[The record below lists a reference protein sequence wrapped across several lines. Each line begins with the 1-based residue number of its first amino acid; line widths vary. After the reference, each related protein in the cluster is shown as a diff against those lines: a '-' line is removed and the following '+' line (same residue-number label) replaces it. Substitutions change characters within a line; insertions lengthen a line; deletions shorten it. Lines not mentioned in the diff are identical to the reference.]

1 MIPQAPRLRSRTWSN
16 ANGHQSF
23 INLAPCLPEAARKLL
38 LSYRK
43 GPPTTVAGTI
53 YRLPRTDPS
62 VPIHKCY
69 TPISAIEAR
78 EKEGL
83 MHYKKGDRVK
93 HPAKED
99 WGLGEVLEDPSG
111 KNIRIFF
118 VGAGEKTLS
127 LSHVQPRK
135 VTGDMAEH
143 PVLDNLRIAPPGSA
157 VRYQSLPR
165 SIKTFLEQFPEGFY
179 GEKFKRHERDYKE
192 KAHVLVQRILSK
204 EEFFALL
211 SDEAYSEVAKRSL
224 KLLNAT
230 NLVFPNEKMALKD
243 GLSDQTSQMEFS
255 NTLFELLYGEDELK
269 QRFTAFSTAL
279 DNMNAG
285 KWTIATY
292 FPFMASPDKY
302 MFVKPTITKHAAE
315 LCGFE
320 INYKPELNWLTYK
333 SVLDLSDYLLK
344 ELSKLSPRDMID
356 VQSFMWCIS
365 PGTYKD
371 S

>member
-1 MIPQAPRLRSRTWSN
+1 
-16 ANGHQSF
+16 
-23 INLAPCLPEAARKLL
+23 
-38 LSYRK
+38 
-43 GPPTTVAGTI
+43 
-53 YRLPRTDPS
+53 
-62 VPIHKCY
+62 
-69 TPISAIEAR
+69 
-78 EKEGL
+78 
-83 MHYKKGDRVK
+83 MHYQQGDRVK

-127 LSHVQPRK
+127 LSYVQPVK
-135 VTGDMAEH
+135 VTGEMAEH

-165 SIKTFLEQFPEGFY
+165 SIETFLEQFPEGFY
-179 GEKFKRHERDYKE
+179 GDKFKRHERDYKE
-192 KAHVLVQRILSK
+192 KAHLLAQQLLSK
-204 EEFFALL
+204 EEFSALL

-255 NTLFELLYGEDELK
+255 NTLFELLYGENEFEP
-269 QRFTAFSTAL
+269 RFTAFSAAL
-279 DNMNAG
+279 DNMDAG

-292 FPFMASPDKY
+292 FPFITVPDRY

-315 LCGFE
+315 LCARN
-320 INYKPELNWLTYK
+320 IHYKPALNWLTYN
-333 SVLDLSDYLLK
+333 SVLGFSEYLFN
-344 ELSKLSPRDMID
+344 ELSALRPRDMID

-365 PGTYKD
+365 PDTYKG